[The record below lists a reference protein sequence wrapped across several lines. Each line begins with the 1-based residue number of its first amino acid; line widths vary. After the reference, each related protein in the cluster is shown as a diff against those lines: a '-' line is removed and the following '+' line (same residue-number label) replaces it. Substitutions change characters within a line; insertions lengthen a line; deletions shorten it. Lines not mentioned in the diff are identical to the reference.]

1 MPTIEFSLKDLN
13 GLIGKELK
21 EEELSSLLE
30 FAKAEL
36 EKQENDTLTINF
48 GDTNLPYLWS
58 IEGCARLLKGLLG
71 KEKGM
76 PDIKIQKSSNSI
88 IVDKGLLNIRPFI
101 AAFSAK
107 GKKVNESFLKQ
118 LIQFQEKL
126 CDSFGL
132 KRKKIAIGIYP
143 LKDIVFPVHYNAVDP
158 KSVKF
163 TPLEFRTELDLAEI
177 LEVHPTGK
185 KFAFTLEGFK
195 KYPLLVD
202 DKNNILSFPP
212 IINSQ
217 NFGKVSLDSEELF
230 VEITGTDFESVNLI
244 CNILTYT
251 FADRDFE
258 IEQIEIKY
266 FDKNI
271 LTPVL
276 KKEKIKIREKDVNS
290 MLGISLGKIQIRKL
304 LEKARYDV
312 DNFTITI
319 PPYRADILHPVDV
332 IEDIGI
338 MYGYNNIP
346 ETPLTS
352 HTVGDVAPLVRFID
366 KCREILIGFG
376 FQEIMSAVLS
386 NKNLL
391 YDKMEIKDVGTV
403 EIKEFMSASYSVVR
417 TWILPILLDVLSKNK
432 HYDYPQNIFEQ
443 GLVSLTKKDEIK
455 DYERFAVVSCGSDID
470 YTRIKQVLEAL
481 LNVLGVEYS
490 FEETEHN
497 SFIPGRVARVMVK
510 NKAVA
515 YIGEIS
521 PKVLQNFDLQVPS
534 AGFELN
540 LTDLFEV
547 INK

>member
-1 MPTIEFSLKDLN
+1 MPTVDFSLKDLN
-13 GLIGKELK
+13 ELVGKELT
-21 EEELSSLLE
+21 EEELPYLLE

-36 EKQENDTLTINF
+36 EKQENDALTINF
-48 GDTNLPYLWS
+48 CDTNLPYLWGA
-58 IEGCARLLKGLLG
+58 EGCARLFKGLLG
-71 KEKGM
+71 REKGV
-76 PDIKIQKSSNSI
+76 PGITVKKSFNSI
-88 IVDKGLLNIRPFI
+88 IVDKGLLSIRPFV

-107 GKKVNESFLKQ
+107 GKKVNELFLKQ

-132 KRKKIAIGIYP
+132 KRKKIAVGIYP
-143 LKDIVFPVHYNAVDP
+143 SKDIVFPVHYKAVDP

-163 TPLEFRTELDLAEI
+163 IPLEFRTELDLAEI
-177 LEVHPTGK
+177 LEVHPTGQ
-185 KFAFTLEGFK
+185 KFAFILEGFK

-217 NFGKVSLDSEELF
+217 NFGKVSLDTKELF
-230 VEITGTDFESVNLI
+230 VEVTGTDFESVGLI
-244 CNILTYT
+244 CTILAYT
-251 FADRDFE
+251 FADRHFE

-266 FDKNI
+266 FDKNV

-276 KKEKIKIREKDVNS
+276 KKEKIKIKEEDVSS
-290 MLGISLGKIQIRKL
+290 MLGISLGKLQIRKL

-312 DNFTITI
+312 DNLTVII
-319 PPYRADILHPVDV
+319 PPYRADILHPVDI

-346 ETPLTS
+346 VTPLAS
-352 HTVGDVAPLVRFID
+352 HTIGDVAPIIEFID
-366 KCREILIGFG
+366 KCREILTGFG

-391 YDKMEIKDVGTV
+391 YDKMEIKDIGTV

-432 HYDYPQNIFEQ
+432 HHDYPQNIFEQ
-443 GLVSLTKKDEIK
+443 GPASVRKKDEIK
-455 DYERFAVVSCGSDID
+455 DYERFAVVSCGPDMD
-470 YTRIKQVLEAL
+470 YTRIKQILEAL
-481 LNVLGVEYS
+481 FGVLGVEYS

-497 SFIPGRVARVMVK
+497 SFIPGRVAGVLVK
-510 NKAVA
+510 NKTVA

-521 PKVLQNFDLQVPS
+521 PKVLQNFNLQMPA

-540 LTDLFEV
+540 LSGLFEI